1 MNYSNN
7 QEVAQQIAETISN
20 AFILVEKIHIAHN
33 DLLHAK
39 KSSYEDVAD
48 VIEEVYATMKILDAW
63 ASACSDLGRESFS
76 KDELASLANSIL
88 NIEQMVDYGFY
99 VSAAYVI
106 SGSAVTLNSLSSTI
120 QTEFTEL
127 FDILNLLED
136 FQ

>member
-7 QEVAQQIAETISN
+7 QEVVQEIAKTISK
-20 AFILVEKIHIAHN
+20 AFILVENIHIAHN
-33 DLLHAK
+33 NLLRANV
-39 KSSYEDVAD
+39 SSYENVED
-48 VIEEVYATMKILDAW
+48 VIEEVYATMKILESW

-88 NIEQMVDYGFY
+88 SIEKMVDYGFY

-106 SGSAVTLNSLSSTI
+106 SNSAVTLNSLSSTI

-136 FQ
+136 LQ